1 MQARYFRDDRFL
13 VSAVAPTTSSSRHSA
28 CKYET
33 RLPVL
38 SPSVS
43 QASDRSTC
51 LKNEFLILWQSADH
65 PDASADQTLP
75 GLLVYFPAVRGVFYT
90 DQRYTHV
97 SCDSYQT
104 TKSQRTEASRVYN
117 VV

>member
-75 GLLVYFPAVRGVFYT
+75 ALPVYDSAARAAPGTVWKNRHEFSDS
-90 DQRYTHV
+90 DQTL
-97 SCDSYQT
+97 
-104 TKSQRTEASRVYN
+104 K
-117 VV
+117 